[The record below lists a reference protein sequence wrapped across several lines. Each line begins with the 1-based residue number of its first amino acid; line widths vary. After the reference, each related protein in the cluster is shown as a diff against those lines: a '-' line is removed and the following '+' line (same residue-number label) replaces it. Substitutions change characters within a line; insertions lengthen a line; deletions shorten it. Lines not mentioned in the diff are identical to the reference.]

1 MAYANTHTSPRFD
14 LVARVRAVAADA
26 AEAWARYRTYRETL
40 DQLQELTDRELDDL
54 GLSRW
59 SLKDVARQ
67 SAYDA

>member
-1 MAYANTHTSPRFD
+1 MAYANTHTSSRFD